1 MFFILPKISE
11 INIEFHT
18 FSILFNDIFILSNT
32 KELIFVNTFTLA
44 MKYLLHKKSRMLLI
58 IFTFLIVNTLIFSM
72 LSIYHSANHAIS
84 ELAPKEQNYFSI
96 VSEYDYDSATVISE
110 GSSISMLTAPFP
122 ITQDVLE
129 KIIVTESISEYA
141 YQYQVITPTVSDL
154 NGNPIKM
161 VIPEGTKDI
170 EDSSWFS
177 YVRGVSDSKLLYD
190 DTITLKEG
198 KHIVS
203 NSQLSAII
211 STEYAKLNYLSI
223 GDKLRLTAE
232 GSSIDTTLT
241 LDSVDVTII
250 GLFEPKFLN
259 TGDEVQPYELASN
272 DIYIDFHTASVLDPY
287 DFGMTYAK
295 FYVSNVDTRSDAIKH
310 VKSLDINWNHYSI
323 IDGFNESVV
332 DSNSIKNLANLFL
345 LMTGLTILIGFFIIT
360 MILTLQTR
368 ERISE
373 VGIFLS
379 LGVNKQRIM
388 TQHFIEILLPA
399 IFSLLLTPFISSFIL
414 KIQNY
419 IQIGVNSLQLQ
430 ISVITTILMM
440 NLCLIILATYASSF
454 RLLNM
459 KPRDIFVKLS

>member
-1 MFFILPKISE
+1 M
-11 INIEFHT
+11 
-18 FSILFNDIFILSNT
+18 SI
-32 KELIFVNTFTLA
+32 FTLA
-44 MKYLLHKKSRMLLI
+44 VKYLLHKKNRMFLI

-72 LSIYHSANHAIS
+72 LSIYHSAANAIS
-84 ELAPKEQNYFSI
+84 ELTPKEQNYFSI

-129 KIIVTESISEYA
+129 KITVTESISEYA
-141 YQYQVITPTVSDL
+141 YQYQVMTPAVSDL
-154 NGNPIKM
+154 NGNPLKM
-161 VIPEGTKDI
+161 VSPEGTKDI

-211 STEYAKLNYLSI
+211 STEYAKLNHLSV

-232 GSSIDTTLT
+232 GN
-241 LDSVDVTII
+241 SVDAALTPSSAEVTII

-259 TGDEVQPYELASN
+259 TGDEVHPYELASN

-287 DFGMTYAK
+287 DFGTTYAK
-295 FYVSNVDTRSDAIKH
+295 FYVPDADTRSDTIKY
-310 VKSLDINWNHYSI
+310 VKNLDINWKHYSL

-332 DSNSIKNLANLFL
+332 DSDSIKNLANLFL
-345 LMTGLTILIGFFIIT
+345 LLTGLAILIGFFIIT
-360 MILTLQTR
+360 MILMLQTR
-368 ERISE
+368 ERILE

-379 LGVNKQRIM
+379 LGINKRRIM
-388 TQHFIEILLPA
+388 IQHFVEILLPA
-399 IFSLLLTPFISSFIL
+399 ILSLLLAPFISSFLL
-414 KIQNY
+414 KSQNY
-419 IQIGVNSLQLQ
+419 IQIGVNSPQPQ
-430 ISVITTILMM
+430 ISVIATVLMI
-440 NLCLIILATYASSF
+440 NLCLIIIATYASSF
-454 RLLNM
+454 RLLNT
-459 KPRDIFVKLS
+459 KPRDIFIKLS